1 MEQEEGLE
9 RVKKCIVTT
18 GGGDSSVDVT
28 YLCIHN
34 WYRITPIVE
43 FNLHGGS

>member
-1 MEQEEGLE
+1 MEREEGLE

-28 YLCIHN
+28 YLLD
-34 WYRITPIVE
+34 P
-43 FNLHGGS
+43 